1 MHFPHDRKW
10 YMFGMASPLLAKGL
24 NWQRAFWSL
33 SRKQRSNWRMTQVR
47 LPSQCSRSNLWD
59 GVGVSRG
66 KKWSEVRNTRADF
79 WSISP
84 RLIQNNKVFFF
95 LSSPRSIRVPRG
107 WPVHGPDAEGAVSET
122 PGPSRPGPT
131 LLHTGHLQVRLLSP
145 FTDHWGMWFVWLLRG

>member
-1 MHFPHDRKW
+1 
-10 YMFGMASPLLAKGL
+10 
-24 NWQRAFWSL
+24 
-33 SRKQRSNWRMTQVR
+33 MTQVR

-95 LSSPRSIRVPRG
+95 FPL
-107 WPVHGPDAEGAVSET
+107 PDPSEYHVDDQCMVQMLKGLCLRHLGRLDQAQLCFT
-122 PGPSRPGPT
+122 QVISR
-131 LLHTGHLQVRLLSP
+131 
-145 FTDHWGMWFVWLLRG
+145 